1 MIKRLFWLTLTI
13 VLLSALFACAATA
26 ASIYAIVDAE
36 GNPIMEMLYLSV
48 DDSKQLSYTKNG
60 ERVQNVTWT
69 IAGDG
74 AEYLSV
80 DSSGQ
85 ITAQKAQPINIS
97 EVVVWAS
104 DNSAKPYQASIRVK
118 VLQYS
123 WDLTFAPAAPS
134 EAPTYRPGEEAKLL
148 IGTISCDSAEDA
160 QLFAQYGEAHF
171 IEIAGSSQTVAFSP
185 EWDGD
190 TQITCYAIFTPGYGE
205 SGLHTLKGNRNNR
218 LENGDY
224 CAQTSATVDGR
235 QVYIRYTLAGVPS
248 SGQGIGSYNL
258 QADYAIVDGDNQTVS
273 DRRMTLNNPES
284 FRLIC
289 NNEEIPLKTGGFE
302 DSDYPERVWVT
313 WTGGDEYVE
322 VDTLT
327 GVVTPK
333 RAHPAGQH
341 TTITATTEDGG
352 SASFTVTVTNNQYE
366 WKFERS
372 ENPPTL
378 KPDASE
384 WKVLLGTVKCKTSEE
399 AELCRETFENAVSPL
414 SGSLK
419 IPLENEKT
427 HKALLKPEAEG
438 TTVSFYAVVEPKYLP
453 SGTYKIQWNGTL
465 KDGCVEYGTWDESTM
480 SLITCA
486 LDLGNNPQMG
496 AFTLEA
502 QYAIWDGAQKPVKAL
517 RMEVGDQPEP
527 FALACNGAAIPETVP
542 VTWTANDNQYV
553 EVDPSTGT
561 ITPIKAHAE
570 GGSTTITAATQDGGS
585 ASFTVTVSEPA
596 PPYVP
601 PYVPS
606 APAAPS
612 SIQFTPAEDLPAG
625 LELKQGERVTLE
637 LGVID
642 NYAAFAAAG
651 VEVTAVP
658 VCDAGLT
665 LSASIGQEGRL
676 TVHLSA
682 LESGEHQF
690 TVTLSAPGCSA
701 VNAAALAVRVPS
713 PAPVEK
719 KIVVEAQSGA
729 YTGIKGVTHLMKK
742 DGAVTFSVQGLEGVP
757 GVTWKSSKP
766 KRVAIDAVTGEATL
780 KKTGS
785 ALITATLP
793 GGGELTL
800 KVKVNKGDFARPESI
815 RLQTKA
821 EGQWTDAPA
830 QGITVVPNERG
841 VKNVPTR
848 LVGGGGKIV
857 IESIQI
863 DTDIATRDGGNPAPV
878 KVKKRF
884 LTDGQTT
891 TLVIRANGR
900 EFTLPIAVNSSA
912 KDLYPDEMMAQ
923 VQEIL
928 QLEED

>member
-1 MIKRLFWLTLTI
+1 M
-13 VLLSALFACAATA
+13 
-26 ASIYAIVDAE
+26 
-36 GNPIMEMLYLSV
+36 
-48 DDSKQLSYTKNG
+48 
-60 ERVQNVTWT
+60 
-69 IAGDG
+69 
-74 AEYLSV
+74 
-80 DSSGQ
+80 
-85 ITAQKAQPINIS
+85 
-97 EVVVWAS
+97 
-104 DNSAKPYQASIRVK
+104 
-118 VLQYS
+118 
-123 WDLTFAPAAPS
+123 
-134 EAPTYRPGEEAKLL
+134 
-148 IGTISCDSAEDA
+148 
-160 QLFAQYGEAHF
+160 
-171 IEIAGSSQTVAFSP
+171 
-185 EWDGD
+185 
-190 TQITCYAIFTPGYGE
+190 
-205 SGLHTLKGNRNNR
+205 
-218 LENGDY
+218 
-224 CAQTSATVDGR
+224 
-235 QVYIRYTLAGVPS
+235 
-248 SGQGIGSYNL
+248 
-258 QADYAIVDGDNQTVS
+258 
-273 DRRMTLNNPES
+273 
-284 FRLIC
+284 
-289 NNEEIPLKTGGFE
+289 
-302 DSDYPERVWVT
+302 
-313 WTGGDEYVE
+313 
-322 VDTLT
+322 
-327 GVVTPK
+327 
-333 RAHPAGQH
+333 
-341 TTITATTEDGG
+341 
-352 SASFTVTVTNNQYE
+352 
-366 WKFERS
+366 
-372 ENPPTL
+372 
-378 KPDASE
+378 
-384 WKVLLGTVKCKTSEE
+384 
-399 AELCRETFENAVSPL
+399 
-414 SGSLK
+414 
-419 IPLENEKT
+419 
-427 HKALLKPEAEG
+427 
-438 TTVSFYAVVEPKYLP
+438 
-453 SGTYKIQWNGTL
+453 
-465 KDGCVEYGTWDESTM
+465 
-480 SLITCA
+480 
-486 LDLGNNPQMG
+486 
-496 AFTLEA
+496 
-502 QYAIWDGAQKPVKAL
+502 
-517 RMEVGDQPEP
+517 
-527 FALACNGAAIPETVP
+527 
-542 VTWTANDNQYV
+542 
-553 EVDPSTGT
+553 
-561 ITPIKAHAE
+561 
-570 GGSTTITAATQDGGS
+570 
-585 ASFTVTVSEPA
+585 
-596 PPYVP
+596 
-601 PYVPS
+601 
-606 APAAPS
+606 
-612 SIQFTPAEDLPAG
+612 
-625 LELKQGERVTLE
+625 
-637 LGVID
+637 
-642 NYAAFAAAG
+642 
-651 VEVTAVP
+651 EVTAVP

>member
-1 MIKRLFWLTLTI
+1 MIKRLFWLTLAI

-26 ASIYAIVDAE
+26 EGYAIVDAE

-48 DDSKQLSYTKNG
+48 GDSKQLSYTKDG

-80 DSSGQ
+80 DANGQ
-85 ITAQKAQPINIS
+85 ITALKAHPINIS
-97 EVVVWAS
+97 HVVVWAS
-104 DNSAKPYQASIRVK
+104 DDSANPYQASSIRVK

-123 WDLTFAPAAPS
+123 WDLTFTPAAPS
-134 EAPTYRPGEEAKLL
+134 EAPTYRPGEEAELL

-185 EWDGD
+185 EWDGG
-190 TQITCYAIFTPGYGE
+190 TQITCYAKFTAGYGE
-205 SGLHTLKGNRNNR
+205 SGLHTLKGNRHNR

-224 CAQTSATVDGR
+224 CASTSATVDGR

-258 QADYAIVDGDNQTVS
+258 QADYAIVDADNQTVS
-273 DRRMTLNNPES
+273 DRRMTLDSPES

-289 NNEEIPLKTGGFE
+289 NNEEIPLKTGSFE
-302 DSDYPERVWVT
+302 DSDHPERVWVE

-322 VDTLT
+322 VNTLT
-327 GVVTPK
+327 GLVTPK
-333 RAHPAGQH
+333 QAHPAGQH
-341 TTITATTEDGG
+341 TTITATTENGG

-366 WKFERS
+366 WRFERS

-378 KPDASE
+378 KPNAGE
-384 WKVLLGTVKCKTSEE
+384 WRVLLGTVKCKTSEE
-399 AELCRETFENAVSPL
+399 AKLCCDLFADDGLN
-414 SGSLK
+414 
-419 IPLENEKT
+419 IPLEKGET
-427 HKALLKPEAEG
+427 QKALLKPEAEG

-453 SGTYKIQWNGTL
+453 SGTYNIQWDGSLT
-465 KDGCVEYGTWDESTM
+465 DGCVEDNIFVWTGVVGLAWVHY
-480 SLITCA
+480 A
-486 LDLGNNPQMG
+486 LDLEHNPQMG
-496 AFTLEA
+496 AFTLE
-502 QYAIWDGAQKPVKAL
+502 YAIWDSENSSVTAL
-517 RMEVGDQPEP
+517 TMEVGDQSKQ
-527 FALACNGAAIPETVP
+527 FALACNDAAIPEGVT
-542 VTWTANDNQYV
+542 VTWTGGDQYV
-553 EVDPSTGT
+553 AVNDGE
-561 ITPIKAHAE
+561 ITPIMAHAE
-570 GGSTTITAATQDGGS
+570 GESTSITAATQDGGS

-601 PYVPS
+601 PYVPP

-612 SIQFTPAEDLPAG
+612 SIQFTPAADLPAG

-690 TVTLSAPGCSA
+690 TVTLSAPGCST

>member
-26 ASIYAIVDAE
+26 ASY
-36 GNPIMEMLYLSV
+36 
-48 DDSKQLSYTKNG
+48 
-60 ERVQNVTWT
+60 
-69 IAGDG
+69 
-74 AEYLSV
+74 
-80 DSSGQ
+80 
-85 ITAQKAQPINIS
+85 
-97 EVVVWAS
+97 
-104 DNSAKPYQASIRVK
+104 
-118 VLQYS
+118 
-123 WDLTFAPAAPS
+123 
-134 EAPTYRPGEEAKLL
+134 
-148 IGTISCDSAEDA
+148 
-160 QLFAQYGEAHF
+160 
-171 IEIAGSSQTVAFSP
+171 
-185 EWDGD
+185 
-190 TQITCYAIFTPGYGE
+190 
-205 SGLHTLKGNRNNR
+205 
-218 LENGDY
+218 
-224 CAQTSATVDGR
+224 
-235 QVYIRYTLAGVPS
+235 
-248 SGQGIGSYNL
+248 
-258 QADYAIVDGDNQTVS
+258 
-273 DRRMTLNNPES
+273 
-284 FRLIC
+284 
-289 NNEEIPLKTGGFE
+289 
-302 DSDYPERVWVT
+302 
-313 WTGGDEYVE
+313 
-322 VDTLT
+322 
-327 GVVTPK
+327 
-333 RAHPAGQH
+333 
-341 TTITATTEDGG
+341 TATTEDGG
-352 SASFTVTVTNNQYE
+352 SASFTVTVANSQYKYKWE
-366 WKFERS
+366 FKRS

-378 KPDASE
+378 KPDESE
-384 WKVLLGTVKCKTSEE
+384 WRVLLGTVECKTPEE
-399 AELCRETFENAVSPL
+399 AELCCDVFADDEYSP

-419 IPLENEKT
+419 IPLEKGET
-427 HKALLKPEAEG
+427 QKALLESKAED

-453 SGTYKIQWNGTL
+453 SGTYNIQW
-465 KDGCVEYGTWDESTM
+465 DGSLTEGCAEEIILESM
-480 SLITCA
+480 GPGLVWVPCA
-486 LDLGNNPQMG
+486 LDLENNPQMG
-496 AFTLEA
+496 AFTLKA
-502 QYAIWDGAQKPVKAL
+502 QYAIWDGEQKTVTAL
-517 RMEVGDQPEP
+517 SMEVGDQPEP
-527 FALACNGAAIPETVP
+527 FALACNGAAIPEGVT
-542 VTWTANDNQYV
+542 VTWTGGDQYV
-553 EVDPSTGT
+553 AVNDGE
-561 ITPIKAHAE
+561 ITPIMAHAE

-601 PYVPS
+601 PYVPP

-612 SIQFTPAEDLPAG
+612 SIQFTPAADLPAG

-884 LTDGQTT
+884 LTDGKTT

>member
-26 ASIYAIVDAE
+26 EDTYEICNAQGVPVDNPLYIAE
-36 GNPIMEMLYLSV
+36 GDSQSLCLYKDGEPIQDGVEWAATDDHISVVENGKVNGLSIHGFMDTLISPSSVTASV
-48 DDSKQLSYTKNG
+48 DG
-60 ERVQNVTWT
+60 EQV
-69 IAGDG
+69 A
-74 AEYLSV
+74 SV
-80 DSSGQ
+80 DVLV
-85 ITAQKAQPINIS
+85 AKAIWSLEFTPSIDPASVSPGSEVEIVVGTLTGATRIEGCSEEKYSELFTGTIPETFAVLYNDSPLDLSTRYDESENNIS
-97 EVVVWAS
+97 C
-104 DNSAKPYQASIRVK
+104 SIK
-118 VLQYS
+118 I
-123 WDLTFAPAAPS
+123 
-134 EAPTYRPGEEAKLL
+134 RPNYMQSQDYDIKWNTERLKQTGLL
-148 IGTISCDSAEDA
+148 
-160 QLFAQYGEAHF
+160 LFPLGN
-171 IEIAGSSQTVAFSP
+171 VDAFSP
-185 EWDGD
+185 GGTDNP
-190 TQITCYAIFTPGYGE
+190 CF
-205 SGLHTLKGNRNNR
+205 
-218 LENGDY
+218 
-224 CAQTSATVDGR
+224 
-235 QVYIRYTLAGVPS
+235 VYYT
-248 SGQGIGSYNL
+248 
-258 QADYAIVDGDNQTVS
+258 
-273 DRRMTLNNPES
+273 
-284 FRLIC
+284 
-289 NNEEIPLKTGGFE
+289 
-302 DSDYPERVWVT
+302 
-313 WTGGDEYVE
+313 
-322 VDTLT
+322 
-327 GVVTPK
+327 
-333 RAHPAGQH
+333 
-341 TTITATTEDGG
+341 
-352 SASFTVTVTNNQYE
+352 
-366 WKFERS
+366 
-372 ENPPTL
+372 
-378 KPDASE
+378 
-384 WKVLLGTVKCKTSEE
+384 
-399 AELCRETFENAVSPL
+399 
-414 SGSLK
+414 
-419 IPLENEKT
+419 
-427 HKALLKPEAEG
+427 
-438 TTVSFYAVVEPKYLP
+438 
-453 SGTYKIQWNGTL
+453 
-465 KDGCVEYGTWDESTM
+465 
-480 SLITCA
+480 
-486 LDLGNNPQMG
+486 LDLGHKTIG
-496 AFTLEA
+496 TFRLDA
-502 QYAIWDGAQKPVKAL
+502 QYAIWDGEKTVTAL
-517 RMEVGDQPEP
+517 TMEVGDQSKQ
-527 FALACNGAAIPETVP
+527 FALACNGAAIPEGVT
-542 VTWTANDNQYV
+542 VTWTGGDQYV
-553 EVDPSTGT
+553 AVNDGE
-561 ITPIKAHAE
+561 ITPIMAHAE
-570 GGSTTITAATQDGGS
+570 GGFTTITAATQDGGS

-601 PYVPS
+601 PYVPP

-729 YTGIKGVTHLMKK
+729 YTGIKGVTHLMKE

-884 LTDGQTT
+884 LTDGKTT

>member
-1 MIKRLFWLTLTI
+1 M
-13 VLLSALFACAATA
+13 
-26 ASIYAIVDAE
+26 
-36 GNPIMEMLYLSV
+36 
-48 DDSKQLSYTKNG
+48 NG
-60 ERVQNVTWT
+60 LRT
-69 IAGDG
+69 
-74 AEYLSV
+74 
-80 DSSGQ
+80 
-85 ITAQKAQPINIS
+85 
-97 EVVVWAS
+97 
-104 DNSAKPYQASIRVK
+104 
-118 VLQYS
+118 
-123 WDLTFAPAAPS
+123 
-134 EAPTYRPGEEAKLL
+134 
-148 IGTISCDSAEDA
+148 
-160 QLFAQYGEAHF
+160 
-171 IEIAGSSQTVAFSP
+171 
-185 EWDGD
+185 
-190 TQITCYAIFTPGYGE
+190 
-205 SGLHTLKGNRNNR
+205 
-218 LENGDY
+218 
-224 CAQTSATVDGR
+224 
-235 QVYIRYTLAGVPS
+235 
-248 SGQGIGSYNL
+248 
-258 QADYAIVDGDNQTVS
+258 
-273 DRRMTLNNPES
+273 
-284 FRLIC
+284 
-289 NNEEIPLKTGGFE
+289 
-302 DSDYPERVWVT
+302 
-313 WTGGDEYVE
+313 
-322 VDTLT
+322 
-327 GVVTPK
+327 
-333 RAHPAGQH
+333 
-341 TTITATTEDGG
+341 
-352 SASFTVTVTNNQYE
+352 
-366 WKFERS
+366 
-372 ENPPTL
+372 PPTL

-384 WKVLLGTVKCKTSEE
+384 WRVLLGTVECKTPEE
-399 AELCRETFENAVSPL
+399 AELCRDLFADAEYSQ

-419 IPLENEKT
+419 ILPEKGET
-427 HKALLKPEAEG
+427 QKALLKPEAEG

-453 SGTYKIQWNGTL
+453 SGTYNIQW
-465 KDGCVEYGTWDESTM
+465 DGSLTEGCAVE
-480 SLITCA
+480 ITFEKTGLGFMLVHCA
-486 LDLGNNPQMG
+486 LDLGNNPKMG

-502 QYAIWDGAQKPVKAL
+502 QYAIWDGEQKPVTAL
-517 RMEVGDQPEP
+517 SMEVGDQPEP
-527 FALACNGAAIPETVP
+527 FALACNGAAIPEGVT
-542 VTWTANDNQYV
+542 VTWTANDDQYV

-561 ITPIKAHAE
+561 ITPKKAHAE

-585 ASFTVTVSEPA
+585 ASFAVTVAGPTGVNCQTAVSLVQGESVSFTAKALPEGLRHRGLSLASDAADAPLTISDPQVGTDGLHTWTLTAAKDAEPGEYTMTVTADADASVAKQITVTVSEPA

-601 PYVPS
+601 PYVPP

-612 SIQFTPAEDLPAG
+612 NIQFTPAEDLPAG
-625 LELKQGERVTLE
+625 LELKQGESITLE

-713 PAPVEK
+713 PVPVEK

-884 LTDGQTT
+884 LTDGKTT

>member
-48 DDSKQLSYTKNG
+48 GDSKRLSYTKDG
-60 ERVQNVTWT
+60 EPVQNVTWT
-69 IAGDG
+69 IAGNG

-80 DSSGQ
+80 DSNGQ
-85 ITAQKAQPINIS
+85 ITALQAHPINIS
-97 EVVVWAS
+97 QVVVWAS
-104 DNSAKPYQASIRVK
+104 DNSAKPHQASIRVK

-123 WDLTFAPAAPS
+123 WDLTFAPAPPS
-134 EAPTYRPGEEAKLL
+134 EAPTYRPGEEAELL
-148 IGTISCDSAEDA
+148 IGTISCDSAEA
-160 QLFAQYGEAHF
+160 AYLFARYGEANF
-171 IEIAGSSQTVAFSP
+171 IEIAGSSQTVTFLP
-185 EWDGD
+185 EWNGG
-190 TQITCYAIFTPGYGE
+190 TRITCYAIFTPGYGE
-205 SGLHTLKGNRNNR
+205 SGLHTLKVKRGNR
-218 LENGDY
+218 LENGDC

-273 DRRMTLNNPES
+273 DRRMTLGNPES

-302 DSDYPERVWVT
+302 DIDHPERVLVT

-322 VDTLT
+322 VGKLT

-333 RAHPAGQH
+333 QAHPAGRH
-341 TTITATTEDGG
+341 TTITATTEDDG
-352 SASFTVTVTNNQYE
+352 SASFNVTVTNNQYE
-366 WKFERS
+366 WRFKRS
-372 ENPPTL
+372 GDSPTL
-378 KPDASE
+378 KPDAKE
-384 WKVLLGTVKCKTSEE
+384 WKVLLGTVECNTSEE
-399 AELCRETFENAVSPL
+399 AKLCRDLFANAEYSQ

-419 IPLENEKT
+419 IPLENGKT
-427 HKALLKPEAEG
+427 QKALLKPEAEG
-438 TTVSFYAVVEPKYLP
+438 KTVSFYAVVEPKYLP
-453 SGTYKIQWNGTL
+453 SGTYNIQWDGSLT
-465 KDGCVEYGTWDESTM
+465 DGCAVITTPVETPPY
-480 SLITCA
+480 LVNYA
-486 LDLGNNPQMG
+486 LDLEDNPQMG
-496 AFTLEA
+496 AFTLE
-502 QYAIWDGAQKPVKAL
+502 YAIWDGEKTVTDL
-517 RMEVGDQPEP
+517 TMEVGDQSKQ
-527 FALACNGAAIPETVP
+527 FALACNGAAIPEGVT

-553 EVDPSTGT
+553 EVDPLTGT
-561 ITPIKAHAE
+561 ITPKKAHAE

-585 ASFTVTVSEPA
+585 ASFAVTVAGPTGVDCQTAVSLVQGESVSFTAKALPEGLRHHGLSLASDAADAPLTISDPQVEADGLHTWTLTAAKDAEPGEYTMTVTADADASVAKQITVTVSEPA

-601 PYVPS
+601 PYVPP

-713 PAPVEK
+713 PVPVEK

-780 KKTGS
+780 KRRAPPS
-785 ALITATLP
+785 LP
-793 GGGELTL
+793 PPC
-800 KVKVNKGDFARPESI
+800 PE
-815 RLQTKA
+815 A
-821 EGQWTDAPA
+821 E
-830 QGITVVPNERG
+830 
-841 VKNVPTR
+841 
-848 LVGGGGKIV
+848 
-857 IESIQI
+857 S
-863 DTDIATRDGGNPAPV
+863 
-878 KVKKRF
+878 
-884 LTDGQTT
+884 
-891 TLVIRANGR
+891 
-900 EFTLPIAVNSSA
+900 
-912 KDLYPDEMMAQ
+912 
-923 VQEIL
+923 
-928 QLEED
+928 

>member
-1 MIKRLFWLTLTI
+1 
-13 VLLSALFACAATA
+13 
-26 ASIYAIVDAE
+26 
-36 GNPIMEMLYLSV
+36 
-48 DDSKQLSYTKNG
+48 
-60 ERVQNVTWT
+60 
-69 IAGDG
+69 
-74 AEYLSV
+74 
-80 DSSGQ
+80 
-85 ITAQKAQPINIS
+85 
-97 EVVVWAS
+97 
-104 DNSAKPYQASIRVK
+104 
-118 VLQYS
+118 
-123 WDLTFAPAAPS
+123 
-134 EAPTYRPGEEAKLL
+134 
-148 IGTISCDSAEDA
+148 
-160 QLFAQYGEAHF
+160 
-171 IEIAGSSQTVAFSP
+171 
-185 EWDGD
+185 
-190 TQITCYAIFTPGYGE
+190 
-205 SGLHTLKGNRNNR
+205 
-218 LENGDY
+218 
-224 CAQTSATVDGR
+224 
-235 QVYIRYTLAGVPS
+235 
-248 SGQGIGSYNL
+248 
-258 QADYAIVDGDNQTVS
+258 
-273 DRRMTLNNPES
+273 
-284 FRLIC
+284 
-289 NNEEIPLKTGGFE
+289 
-302 DSDYPERVWVT
+302 
-313 WTGGDEYVE
+313 
-322 VDTLT
+322 
-327 GVVTPK
+327 
-333 RAHPAGQH
+333 
-341 TTITATTEDGG
+341 
-352 SASFTVTVTNNQYE
+352 
-366 WKFERS
+366 
-372 ENPPTL
+372 
-378 KPDASE
+378 
-384 WKVLLGTVKCKTSEE
+384 
-399 AELCRETFENAVSPL
+399 
-414 SGSLK
+414 
-419 IPLENEKT
+419 
-427 HKALLKPEAEG
+427 
-438 TTVSFYAVVEPKYLP
+438 
-453 SGTYKIQWNGTL
+453 
-465 KDGCVEYGTWDESTM
+465 
-480 SLITCA
+480 
-486 LDLGNNPQMG
+486 
-496 AFTLEA
+496 
-502 QYAIWDGAQKPVKAL
+502 
-517 RMEVGDQPEP
+517 MEVGDQPEP
-527 FALACNGAAIPETVP
+527 FALACNGAAIPEGVT
-542 VTWTANDNQYV
+542 VTWTGGDQYV
-553 EVDPSTGT
+553 AVNDGE
-561 ITPIKAHAE
+561 ITPIMAHAE

-625 LELKQGERVTLE
+625 LELKQGESVTLE

>member
-26 ASIYAIVDAE
+26 EDTYEICNAQGVPVDNPLYIAE
-36 GNPIMEMLYLSV
+36 GDSQSLCLYKDGEPIQDGVEWAATDDHISVVENGKVNGLSIHGFMDTLISPSSVTASVGEKQVASV
-48 DDSKQLSYTKNG
+48 DVLVAKAIWSLEFTPSIDPASVSPGSEVEIVVGTLTGATRIEGCSEEKYSELFTGTIPETFAVLYNDSPLDLSTRYDESEN
-60 ERVQNVTWT
+60 
-69 IAGDG
+69 
-74 AEYLSV
+74 
-80 DSSGQ
+80 
-85 ITAQKAQPINIS
+85 NIS
-97 EVVVWAS
+97 C
-104 DNSAKPYQASIRVK
+104 SIK
-118 VLQYS
+118 ITPDYM
-123 WDLTFAPAAPS
+123 PS
-134 EAPTYRPGEEAKLL
+134 QDYDIKWNTERLKQTGLL
-148 IGTISCDSAEDA
+148 
-160 QLFAQYGEAHF
+160 LFPLGN
-171 IEIAGSSQTVAFSP
+171 VDAFSP
-185 EWDGD
+185 GGTDNP
-190 TQITCYAIFTPGYGE
+190 CF
-205 SGLHTLKGNRNNR
+205 
-218 LENGDY
+218 
-224 CAQTSATVDGR
+224 
-235 QVYIRYTLAGVPS
+235 VYYT
-248 SGQGIGSYNL
+248 
-258 QADYAIVDGDNQTVS
+258 
-273 DRRMTLNNPES
+273 
-284 FRLIC
+284 
-289 NNEEIPLKTGGFE
+289 
-302 DSDYPERVWVT
+302 
-313 WTGGDEYVE
+313 
-322 VDTLT
+322 
-327 GVVTPK
+327 
-333 RAHPAGQH
+333 
-341 TTITATTEDGG
+341 
-352 SASFTVTVTNNQYE
+352 
-366 WKFERS
+366 
-372 ENPPTL
+372 
-378 KPDASE
+378 
-384 WKVLLGTVKCKTSEE
+384 
-399 AELCRETFENAVSPL
+399 
-414 SGSLK
+414 
-419 IPLENEKT
+419 
-427 HKALLKPEAEG
+427 
-438 TTVSFYAVVEPKYLP
+438 
-453 SGTYKIQWNGTL
+453 
-465 KDGCVEYGTWDESTM
+465 
-480 SLITCA
+480 
-486 LDLGNNPQMG
+486 LDLGHKTIG
-496 AFTLEA
+496 TFRLDA
-502 QYAIWDGAQKPVKAL
+502 QYAIWDGEKTVTAL
-517 RMEVGDQPEP
+517 TMEVGDQSKQ
-527 FALACNGAAIPETVP
+527 FALACNGAAIPEGVT
-542 VTWTANDNQYV
+542 VTWTGGDQYV
-553 EVDPSTGT
+553 AVNDGE
-561 ITPIKAHAE
+561 ITPIMAHAE
-570 GGSTTITAATQDGGS
+570 GESTSITAATQDGGS

-601 PYVPS
+601 PYVPP

-713 PAPVEK
+713 PVPVEK

-884 LTDGQTT
+884 LTDGKTT

>member
-26 ASIYAIVDAE
+26 EDTYEICNAQGVPVDNPLYIAE
-36 GNPIMEMLYLSV
+36 GDSQSLCLYKDGEPIQDGVEWAATDDHISVVENGKVNGLSIHGFMDTLISPSSVTASVGEKQVASV
-48 DDSKQLSYTKNG
+48 DVLVAKAIWSLEFTPSIDPASVSPGSEVEIVVGTLTGATRIEGCSEEKYSELFTGTIPETFAVLYNDSPLDLSTRYDESEN
-60 ERVQNVTWT
+60 
-69 IAGDG
+69 
-74 AEYLSV
+74 
-80 DSSGQ
+80 
-85 ITAQKAQPINIS
+85 NIS
-97 EVVVWAS
+97 C
-104 DNSAKPYQASIRVK
+104 SIK
-118 VLQYS
+118 ITPDYM
-123 WDLTFAPAAPS
+123 PS
-134 EAPTYRPGEEAKLL
+134 QDYDIKWNTERLKQTGLL
-148 IGTISCDSAEDA
+148 
-160 QLFAQYGEAHF
+160 LFPLGN
-171 IEIAGSSQTVAFSP
+171 VDAFSP
-185 EWDGD
+185 GGTDNP
-190 TQITCYAIFTPGYGE
+190 CF
-205 SGLHTLKGNRNNR
+205 
-218 LENGDY
+218 
-224 CAQTSATVDGR
+224 
-235 QVYIRYTLAGVPS
+235 VYYT
-248 SGQGIGSYNL
+248 
-258 QADYAIVDGDNQTVS
+258 
-273 DRRMTLNNPES
+273 
-284 FRLIC
+284 
-289 NNEEIPLKTGGFE
+289 
-302 DSDYPERVWVT
+302 
-313 WTGGDEYVE
+313 
-322 VDTLT
+322 
-327 GVVTPK
+327 
-333 RAHPAGQH
+333 
-341 TTITATTEDGG
+341 
-352 SASFTVTVTNNQYE
+352 
-366 WKFERS
+366 
-372 ENPPTL
+372 
-378 KPDASE
+378 
-384 WKVLLGTVKCKTSEE
+384 
-399 AELCRETFENAVSPL
+399 
-414 SGSLK
+414 
-419 IPLENEKT
+419 
-427 HKALLKPEAEG
+427 
-438 TTVSFYAVVEPKYLP
+438 
-453 SGTYKIQWNGTL
+453 
-465 KDGCVEYGTWDESTM
+465 
-480 SLITCA
+480 
-486 LDLGNNPQMG
+486 LDLGHKTIG
-496 AFTLEA
+496 TFRLDA
-502 QYAIWDGAQKPVKAL
+502 QYAIWDSENSSVTAL
-517 RMEVGDQPEP
+517 TMEVGDQSKQ
-527 FALACNGAAIPETVP
+527 FALACNGAAIPEGVT

-553 EVDPSTGT
+553 EVDPLTGT
-561 ITPIKAHAE
+561 ITPKKAHAE
-570 GGSTTITAATQDGGS
+570 GESTTITAATQDGGS
-585 ASFTVTVSEPA
+585 ASFAVTVAGPTGVDCQTAVSLVQGESVSFTAKALPEGLRRHGLSLANDAADAPLTISAPQVGSDGLHTWTLTAAEDAEPGEYTMTVTADADASVAKQIAVTVSEPA

-601 PYVPS
+601 PYVPP

-612 SIQFTPAEDLPAG
+612 NIQFTPAEDLPAG
-625 LELKQGERVTLE
+625 LELKQGESITLE

-884 LTDGQTT
+884 LTDGKTT

>member
-148 IGTISCDSAEDA
+148 IGTITCDSAEDA
-160 QLFAQYGEAHF
+160 YLFAHYGEANF
-171 IEIAGSSQTVAFSP
+171 IEIAGSSQTVTFLP
-185 EWDGD
+185 EWNGG
-190 TQITCYAIFTPGYGE
+190 TRITCYAIFTPGYGE
-205 SGLHTLKGNRNNR
+205 SGLHTLKGKRGNR
-218 LENGDY
+218 LGNGDY

-235 QVYIRYTLAGVPS
+235 QVYIRYTLAGVPNS
-248 SGQGIGSYNL
+248 DQGIGSYNL
-258 QADYAIVDGDNQTVS
+258 QADYAIVDADNQEVS
-273 DRRMTLNNPES
+273 DRRMTLDNPES

-289 NNEEIPLKTGGFE
+289 NNEEIPLKTGGLE
-302 DSDYPERVWVT
+302 DIDHPERVLVT

-333 RAHPAGQH
+333 QAHPAGQH

-366 WKFERS
+366 WRFERS
-372 ENPPTL
+372 GNSPTL

-384 WKVLLGTVKCKTSEE
+384 WRVLLGTVECKTSEE
-399 AELCRETFENAVSPL
+399 AELCCVLFTNAEHSS

-419 IPLENEKT
+419 IPLENGKT
-427 HKALLKPEAEG
+427 QKALLKPEAKG

-453 SGTYKIQWNGTL
+453 SGTYNIQWDGTL
-465 KDGCVEYGTWDESTM
+465 TEGCVEYGTWDESTM

-601 PYVPS
+601 PYVPP

-690 TVTLSAPGCSA
+690 TVTLSAPAARA
-701 VNAAALAVRVPS
+701 VNAAALGGAGTQ

-719 KIVVEAQSGA
+719 KIVVEAN
-729 YTGIKGVTHLMKK
+729 
-742 DGAVTFSVQGLEGVP
+742 P
-757 GVTWKSSKP
+757 GP
-766 KRVAIDAVTGEATL
+766 RP
-780 KKTGS
+780 GS
-785 ALITATLP
+785 
-793 GGGELTL
+793 
-800 KVKVNKGDFARPESI
+800 
-815 RLQTKA
+815 
-821 EGQWTDAPA
+821 
-830 QGITVVPNERG
+830 
-841 VKNVPTR
+841 
-848 LVGGGGKIV
+848 
-857 IESIQI
+857 
-863 DTDIATRDGGNPAPV
+863 
-878 KVKKRF
+878 
-884 LTDGQTT
+884 
-891 TLVIRANGR
+891 RASR
-900 EFTLPIAVNSSA
+900 T
-912 KDLYPDEMMAQ
+912 
-923 VQEIL
+923 
-928 QLEED
+928 

>member
-1 MIKRLFWLTLTI
+1 MDCQTAVSLVQGESVSFTAKALPEGLRHHGLSLANDAADAPLTISGLQVEADGLHTWTLT
-13 VLLSALFACAATA
+13 A
-26 ASIYAIVDAE
+26 
-36 GNPIMEMLYLSV
+36 
-48 DDSKQLSYTKNG
+48 
-60 ERVQNVTWT
+60 
-69 IAGDG
+69 
-74 AEYLSV
+74 
-80 DSSGQ
+80 
-85 ITAQKAQPINIS
+85 
-97 EVVVWAS
+97 
-104 DNSAKPYQASIRVK
+104 
-118 VLQYS
+118 
-123 WDLTFAPAAPS
+123 
-134 EAPTYRPGEEAKLL
+134 
-148 IGTISCDSAEDA
+148 AEDA
-160 QLFAQYGEAHF
+160 KPGE
-171 IEIAGSSQTVAFSP
+171 
-185 EWDGD
+185 
-190 TQITCYAIFTPGYGE
+190 
-205 SGLHTLKGNRNNR
+205 
-218 LENGDY
+218 
-224 CAQTSATVDGR
+224 
-235 QVYIRYTLAGVPS
+235 YT
-248 SGQGIGSYNL
+248 
-258 QADYAIVDGDNQTVS
+258 
-273 DRRMTLNNPES
+273 M
-284 FRLIC
+284 
-289 NNEEIPLKTGGFE
+289 
-302 DSDYPERVWVT
+302 
-313 WTGGDEYVE
+313 
-322 VDTLT
+322 
-327 GVVTPK
+327 
-333 RAHPAGQH
+333 
-341 TTITATTEDGG
+341 
-352 SASFTVTVTNNQYE
+352 TVTADA
-366 WKFERS
+366 
-372 ENPPTL
+372 
-378 KPDASE
+378 DASVA
-384 WKVLLGTVKCKTSEE
+384 KQI
-399 AELCRETFENAVSPL
+399 A
-414 SGSLK
+414 
-419 IPLENEKT
+419 
-427 HKALLKPEAEG
+427 
-438 TTVSFYAVVEPKYLP
+438 
-453 SGTYKIQWNGTL
+453 
-465 KDGCVEYGTWDESTM
+465 
-480 SLITCA
+480 
-486 LDLGNNPQMG
+486 
-496 AFTLEA
+496 
-502 QYAIWDGAQKPVKAL
+502 
-517 RMEVGDQPEP
+517 
-527 FALACNGAAIPETVP
+527 
-542 VTWTANDNQYV
+542 
-553 EVDPSTGT
+553 
-561 ITPIKAHAE
+561 
-570 GGSTTITAATQDGGS
+570 
-585 ASFTVTVSEPA
+585 VTVSEPA

-601 PYVPS
+601 PYVPP

-612 SIQFTPAEDLPAG
+612 SIQFTPAADLPAG

-713 PAPVEK
+713 PVPVEK

>member
-26 ASIYAIVDAE
+26 ASMIVDAE
-36 GNPIMEMLYLSV
+36 GNPIMGMLYLSV
-48 DDSKQLSYTKNG
+48 GDSKQLSYTKDG
-60 ERVQNVTWT
+60 VPVQNVTWT

-80 DSSGQ
+80 DSNGR
-85 ITAQKAQPINIS
+85 ITARKAHPINIS
-97 EVVVWAS
+97 QVVVWAS

-123 WDLTFAPAAPS
+123 WNLTFAPAAPS

-160 QLFAQYGEAHF
+160 QLFAQYGEANF

-224 CAQTSATVDGR
+224 CASTSATVDGR

-248 SGQGIGSYNL
+248 PGQGIGSYNL
-258 QADYAIVDGDNQTVS
+258 QADYAIVDADNQTVS
-273 DRRMTLNNPES
+273 DRRMTLDSPES

-289 NNEEIPLKTGGFE
+289 NNKEIPLKTGGFE
-302 DSDYPERVWVT
+302 DIDHPERVWVE

-333 RAHPAGQH
+333 QAHPAGQH

-352 SASFTVTVTNNQYE
+352 SASFNVTVTNNQYE
-366 WKFERS
+366 WRFERS
-372 ENPPTL
+372 GNSPTL

-384 WKVLLGTVKCKTSEE
+384 WKVLLGTVECTTPKE
-399 AELCRETFENAVSPL
+399 AELCRVLFTNAEYSS

-419 IPLENEKT
+419 IPLENGKT
-427 HKALLKPEAEG
+427 QKALLKPEAKG

-453 SGTYKIQWNGTL
+453 SGTYNIQWDGSLT
-465 KDGCVEYGTWDESTM
+465 DGCAVMTTMVETPPY
-480 SLITCA
+480 LVNCA

-502 QYAIWDGAQKPVKAL
+502 QYAIWDDENSPVTAL
-517 RMEVGDQPEP
+517 TMEVGDQSKQ
-527 FALACNGAAIPETVP
+527 FALACNGAAIPEGVT
-542 VTWTANDNQYV
+542 VTWTGGDQYV
-553 EVDPSTGT
+553 AVNDGE
-561 ITPIKAHAE
+561 ITPKKAHAE

-601 PYVPS
+601 PYVPP

-701 VNAAALAVRVPS
+701 ANAAALAVRVPS

-884 LTDGQTT
+884 LTDGKTT